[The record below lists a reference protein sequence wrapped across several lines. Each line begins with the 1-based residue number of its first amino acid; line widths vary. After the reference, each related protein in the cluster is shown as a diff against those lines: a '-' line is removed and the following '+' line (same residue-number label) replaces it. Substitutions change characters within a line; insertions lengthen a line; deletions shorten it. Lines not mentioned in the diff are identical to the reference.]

1 MTDIITMF
9 CWETVKDFGIW
20 AGNAVECCGSLEDN
34 AESGTDVEV
43 TGESQEEAGTLGLF
57 M

>member
-1 MTDIITMF
+1 MTDRITMF

-20 AGNAVECCGSLEDN
+20 AGNAVEDN